1 MPRLIRN
8 IHSVTVEFV
17 SVLLKILKTFARGY
31 VQKIIQIQRRRNKL
45 RFLFFFFFLEF
56 RDYFADE
63 YLIFLRS
70 VAHWSETS
78 FVIRDNYFAPFKRP
92 SFFHNVLPRLSRYS
106 RFENLGPFAVLF
118 RFYSDFIPWIKK
130 EGWDESFHDVSWL
143 RWFITSRH
151 REQLNR

>member
-17 SVLLKILKTFARGY
+17 SVLLKILKTWRLPEGTFKRLFKFSGEGISY
-31 VQKIIQIQRRRNKL
+31 V
-45 RFLFFFFFLEF
+45 FFFSLEF